1 MPIKEFADK
10 FINAEYQA
18 FHEGNFDALEKLEDP
33 RVTYHLIAMG
43 EDTKGFDAHRQYI
56 QAIRQMAPG
65 VRINFKYLT
74 GEGNMFALSFTTNGA
89 RFTGSAPG
97 FPPPTGKEMIVNSLF
112 LFRLEGGKI
121 AEAWSNGTV
130 SGLT

>member
-1 MPIKEFADK
+1 MSVKEFADR
-10 FINAEYQA
+10 FINAEYEA
-18 FHEGNFDALEKLEDP
+18 FHEGKFDALEKLETP
-33 RVTYHLIAMG
+33 NVTYHLIGAG
-43 EDTKGFDAHRQYI
+43 QDTVGFEAHKQYI

-65 VRINFKYLT
+65 VRINCKYLT
-74 GEGNMFALSFTTNGA
+74 GEANMFALQFTTNGA
-89 RFTGSAPG
+89 RFTVPAAG

-112 LFRLEGGKI
+112 LFRLNEDKI

>member
-1 MPIKEFADK
+1 MSIKDVADK
-10 FINAEYQA
+10 FIKAEYEA
-18 FHEGNFDALEKLEDP
+18 FHEGKFDALEKLEDP
-33 RVTYHLIAMG
+33 HVTYHLIAMG
-43 EDTKGFDAHRQYI
+43 QDTEGWEAHKQYI

-65 VRINFKYLT
+65 VRINWKYLT
-74 GEGNMFALSFTTNGA
+74 GEGNLFSLLFTTSGA
-89 RFTGSAPG
+89 KFTGQAPG

-112 LFRLEGGKI
+112 LFRLKDGKI